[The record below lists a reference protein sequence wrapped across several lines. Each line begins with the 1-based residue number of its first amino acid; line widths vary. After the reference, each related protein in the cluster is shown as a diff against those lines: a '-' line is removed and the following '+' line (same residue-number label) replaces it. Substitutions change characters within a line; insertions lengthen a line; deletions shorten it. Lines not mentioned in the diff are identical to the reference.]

1 MPQDTT
7 PNTDNPKTPDT
18 LQKQSEK
25 EVFTPE
31 SKLFTID
38 IHTHILPERLPNLR
52 ERYGYGGFIHLEH
65 HKPCCARMMMDD
77 RFFREVEDNCWSA
90 ERRMQECNHQ
100 HVDVQ
105 VLSTVPVM
113 FGYWAKPE
121 HTWDL
126 SKMLNEHIAGIVKDY
141 PDRFIGLGTLPMQS
155 PDLAIKELERCVKDL
170 GLAGVEI
177 GSHIMDWNLDAPEL
191 FPIFQAAEE
200 LGAAIFV
207 HPWDMMGTS
216 KMPKYWLPWLVGM
229 PAETSLAICS
239 MIFGGV
245 FEKLPNLKVAFAHG
259 GGSFPATIGRIQHG
273 FDVRPDLCADD
284 NPISPIDYLGK
295 FYLDSLVH
303 SPEML
308 DYVVNLMGADKICL
322 GTDYPFPLG
331 ELQPGKLI
339 HSMNYDDKKK
349 EQLLSGSALEW
360 LGLKKSD
367 FAFMQSWDV
376 V

>member
-7 PNTDNPKTPDT
+7 PNTHNPNIPDT
-18 LQKQSEK
+18 LIKPNEK
-25 EVFTPE
+25 EIFTPS

-141 PDRFIGLGTLPMQS
+141 PDRFVGLGTLPMQA

-191 FPIFQAAEE
+191 FPIFEAAAE

-245 FEKLPNLKVAFAHG
+245 FEKLPNLKVAFTHG

-273 FDVRPDLCADD
+273 FDVRPDLCAVD
-284 NPISPIDYLGK
+284 NPVAPMNYLGK

>member
-7 PNTDNPKTPDT
+7 PNTDNPTTPDT
-18 LQKQSEK
+18 LQNKK
-25 EVFTPE
+25 EVFTPN

-52 ERYGYGGFIHLEH
+52 ERYGYGGFIHLDH

-273 FDVRPDLCADD
+273 FEVRPDLCAID
-284 NPISPIDYLGK
+284 NPVSPMNYLGK

-303 SPEML
+303 SPQML
-308 DYVVNLMGADKICL
+308 DYVVNLIGADKVCL

-367 FAFMQSWDV
+367 FAFMQSWDMV
-376 V
+376 

>member
-273 FDVRPDLCADD
+273 FDVRPDLCAVD